1 MVLKM
6 KVKNAS
12 EIREMIMEIPMEN
25 RRVFSIAAHID
36 HGKSTTA
43 DYLLAK
49 AGLMSAETA
58 GEKRMTDSDEE
69 EQERGI
75 TIFTSVVV
83 LSYEYTKLDS
93 DGNEIKEQYLFQ
105 INDTP
110 GHLSFT
116 GEVSRA
122 LRGSDGAIILVDA
135 LEGMMTQTETNIQLA
150 VGEEACKPVLFI
162 NKADRLISELR
173 LKPDEVFGK
182 LDVIANQVNNLV
194 KKVCP
199 KEFRDKW
206 SVTFKDNSVAVG
218 SAKDGWA
225 FTVEILQQKGLTPAV
240 VFEKYQQD
248 DKKWLRENLPLDDA
262 LLRMVVQHI
271 PHPGISQQYKIPKIW
286 RGDLNSEAGQALIK
300 ADRNGPL
307 LGMITKIFIDPR
319 SKRATL
325 IGRVFSGTL
334 KSDDTIYLVNRRQK
348 QRVKRLGI
356 MEITDI
362 LDVPEIPAG
371 NLFALYGFICP
382 AGESFYRDG
391 EPLEGFEKITYAAE
405 PVVSRAI
412 SPKKAADL
420 SKLGDV
426 VRTWIMADPTA
437 SYNLDDK
444 TKKIVLE
451 GIDPLQIEIFDYRID
466 EQVPVDISDPVIVHR
481 ETIGGESD
489 EFMTKSNNGHNRV
502 ALKARLL
509 PAGVIK
515 ALREG
520 KIDQFM
526 GRKEIADVLENAA
539 EGAWDNK
546 FGRGYWAHSDT
557 NLLIEN
563 TKGVQ
568 RLDRIK
574 EFIIQSWGEFCRAS
588 TIAGEPLM
596 GVLFEITDATV
607 HVDPAHTGVTEIVS
621 MMSSACNLVYL
632 SAKPKLLEPMMR
644 IEVTAPQ
651 DYIGALT
658 GLLSQKRGII
668 EEISENA
675 GASLLKALIPTT
687 ETIELADEIRGATA
701 GRGFFGYKFA
711 KFDEIPQHLFD
722 KTVEHLRSR
731 NGLNANIPTA
741 STWERFIY
749 KTT

>member
-1 MVLKM
+1 M

-12 EIREMIMEIPMEN
+12 EIRDMIMGMPMER

-58 GEKRMTDSDEE
+58 GDKRMTDSDDE

-83 LSYEYTKLDS
+83 LSYQYEVVDD
-93 DGNEIKEQYLFQ
+93 DGNVTTDQYLFQ

-173 LKPDEVFGK
+173 LDPNEVFGK

-194 KKVCP
+194 KKVAP
-199 KEFRDKW
+199 EQFKKKW
-206 SVTFKDNSVAVG
+206 GVYFKDNSVAVG

-225 FTVEILQQKGLTPAV
+225 FTVEILKQKELTPAV
-240 VFEKYQQD
+240 VFEKYQEDNKQ
-248 DKKWLRENLPLDDA
+248 WLRENLPLDDA

-271 PHPGISQQYKIPKIW
+271 PHPGISQKYKIPKIW
-286 RGDLNSEAGQALIK
+286 KGDLESETGQALLN
-300 ADRNGPL
+300 ADPDGPL

-334 KSDDTIYLVNRRQK
+334 RSDDTIYLINRRQK
-348 QRVKRLGI
+348 KRVKRLGI

-382 AGESFYRDG
+382 AGESFYREG
-391 EPLEGFEKITYAAE
+391 HPVEGFEKITYAAE

-412 SPKKAADL
+412 SPKKAGDL
-420 SKLGDV
+420 SKLGEV
-426 VRTWIMADPTA
+426 VNTWIMADPTA
-437 SYNLDDK
+437 SYELDQK
-444 TKKIVLE
+444 TKKIVLQ
-451 GIDPLQIEIFDYRID
+451 GIDPLQIEILITRID
-466 EQVPVDISDPVIVHR
+466 EQVPLNVSDPVIVHR
-481 ETIGGESD
+481 ETITGESI
-489 EFMTKSNNGHNRV
+489 EYTTKSNNGHNRV
-502 ALKARLL
+502 TLRARPL
-509 PAGVIK
+509 PQGVIQ
-515 ALREG
+515 ALREE
-520 KIDQFM
+520 KINQFM
-526 GRKEIADVLENAA
+526 GRKEIANILEEAS
-539 EGAWDNK
+539 EGEWDNK

-568 RLDRIK
+568 RLDRVK
-574 EFIIQSWGEFCRAS
+574 EFIIQSWTEFTRNA

-596 GVLFEITDATV
+596 GVLWEITDAVV

-632 SAKPKLLEPMMR
+632 SAEPQLLEPMMR

-658 GLLSQKRGII
+658 GLLTQKRGVI

-675 GASLLKALIPTT
+675 GASLLKALIPTV
-687 ETIELADEIRGATA
+687 ETVDLADEIRGATA

-711 KFDEIPQHLFD
+711 KFSQVPPHLFD
-722 KTVEHLRSR
+722 KTVEHLRER
-731 NGLNANIPTA
+731 NGLNPNIPNK
-741 STWERFIY
+741 STWERFVY
-749 KTT
+749 KIS